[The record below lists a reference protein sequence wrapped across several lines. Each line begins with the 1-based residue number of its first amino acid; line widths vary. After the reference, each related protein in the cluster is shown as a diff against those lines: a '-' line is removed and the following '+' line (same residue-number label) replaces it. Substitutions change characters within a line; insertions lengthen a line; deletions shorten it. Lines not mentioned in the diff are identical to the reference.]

1 MYVLTAENMKKTEEK
16 AVSRGHT
23 FYAMMDMAGTKCAGV
38 IAGENENLRECRAVI
53 LCGKGKNGGDGLVIA
68 FRLFELGFKTISV
81 VLSGGKPQDE
91 LCLKMFERMKKA
103 PVNIIDYTKNPGS
116 ALYAVSNSQMIIDCL
131 FGIGFKGQLRGAAA
145 DLVETAN
152 LNKKAVKY
160 AVDIP
165 SGLSADGSF
174 SEGQLY
180 FKTRKTLSMIA
191 FKPVHVL
198 KPAASFCG
206 KTYVVD
212 IGVSEEDIR
221 EHSEKYTAYTDRE
234 AFLDIKERAFDCNKG
249 DFGRV
254 LIIAGSRNM
263 SGCVYLCAQGAV
275 EAGAGLVTAA
285 FPDCIYNSAAPKLN
299 EPLMLP
305 LTSNAQGGIS
315 SSCTEIL
322 KEKISSAS
330 VIALGCGMG
339 TWEDSAYITEFVLK
353 NADCPVI
360 IDADGINC
368 ISKNINIL
376 KDTKAQV
383 ILTPHPGEMARLTG
397 KTIEEIQKDRI
408 GAASGFAK
416 EYGVT
421 LVLKG
426 ANTVIA
432 GKDGK
437 VHINTTGNEGMARGG
452 SGDVLTGIIAAF
464 VPQTESLYKAACV
477 GVYIHGGTADM
488 LKNQYSVF
496 SPTPARITHNLHKY
510 LSHIQVKE

>member
-38 IAGENENLRECRAVI
+38 IAGENENLRECRVVI

-206 KTYVVD
+206 KTYVID

-360 IDADGINC
+360 IASDLRNGVTATAHCSAEMIDKYLPKMIVEELQSKYNSKLEEIYVYVGAHAGNSWTYDTWPKWAKENFWEKTGAITEKDGIYR
-368 ISKNINIL
+368 INL
-376 KDTKAQV
+376 RVAMLSQLNPEVFDTFIINNDDTITNPNYYSNSA
-383 ILTPHPGEMARLTG
+383 ARTD
-397 KTIEEIQKDRI
+397 K
-408 GAASGFAK
+408 S
-416 EYGVT
+416 
-421 LVLKG
+421 
-426 ANTVIA
+426 
-432 GKDGK
+432 KDGR
-437 VHINTTGNEGMARGG
+437 HFEGAYY
-452 SGDVLTGIIAAF
+452 
-464 VPQTESLYKAACV
+464 Q
-477 GVYIHGGTADM
+477 
-488 LKNQYSVF
+488 KNK
-496 SPTPARITHNLHKY
+496 RL
-510 LSHIQVKE
+510 